1 MSQYIIDNVK
11 VKPYYLPVLNN
22 MAANHSIIKIEASGE
37 LVGDPMEI
45 KAFQFGKFDLNQQ
58 LPDPDAIFGFES
70 ARGHSGVVVKRYEF
84 ES

>member
-1 MSQYIIDNVK
+1 MIDNVK

-22 MAANHSIIKIEASGE
+22 MAANHSIIKIEATGE

-45 KAFQFGKFDLNQQ
+45 KALQFGKFELNQH
-58 LPDPDAIFGFES
+58 LPDHDAIFGFES
-70 ARGHSGVVVKRYEF
+70 ARGHSGAVVKRFEF